1 MVHRKNPAA
10 TRLLQAW
17 LTATLISSIA
27 IGGMMDAIRIIVD
40 TVVRFAL
47 SRALAIGLFLATVTL
62 APGITLSWNA
72 NTESNIAGYHLY
84 YGTADAPYSSTLDV
98 SGTTATVSGLQN
110 GATYTFAVTAYD
122 TTGAESA
129 YSVPASYT
137 AGSAQV
143 IPSAILANISTR
155 SNVKTGDQ
163 VMIGGFIVDG
173 VVAKKLALRALGPSL
188 SSAGI
193 VGAMPDPVLQVLDSK
208 GAVVAQNDNWNVTG
222 EQIASYGLAPNDSR
236 EAALVVSLLPG
247 AYSAI
252 VSGQGNSGG
261 VALFELYDL
270 SANFG
275 RAANISTR
283 SQVGTGDQVMIGGF
297 IIGGTTGSKVMVR
310 AIGPSLTAR
319 GVADALKNP
328 SLDLYDRNGI
338 LIGSNDSWRS
348 NQEADI
354 IASTLAPTDDRESA
368 IIATLVPGAYSAIVS
383 GANGSSGVAL
393 VEVYALN

>member
-208 GAVVAQNDNWNVTG
+208 GAVVAQNDNWNVAG

>member
-328 SLDLYDRNGI
+328 ILDLYDRNGI

-393 VEVYALN
+393 IEVYALN

>member
-1 MVHRKNPAA
+1 MPAA
-10 TRLLQAW
+10 FT
-17 LTATLISSIA
+17 
-27 IGGMMDAIRIIVD
+27 IIVD
-40 TVVRFAL
+40 TVIPSILRRSL
-47 SRALAIGLFLATVTL
+47 ILGTTLATISL
-62 APGITLSWNA
+62 ARAVTLSWNA
-72 NTESNIAGYHLY
+72 NTESNIAGYRLY
-84 YGTADAPYSSTLDV
+84 YGTTEAPYSSMLEV
-98 SGTTATVSGLQN
+98 NSTATTVSGLQN

-129 YSVPASYT
+129 FSVPVSYT
-137 AGSAQV
+137 QGSAKV

-155 SNVKTGDQ
+155 SNVQTGDQ

-173 VVAKKLALRALGPSL
+173 VVSKKLALRALGPSL
-188 SSAGI
+188 GSAGV
-193 VGAMPDPVLQVLDSK
+193 VGAMTDPALQVLDSK
-208 GAVVAQNDNWNVTG
+208 GSVVAQNDNWNVTG
-222 EQIASYGLAPNDSR
+222 EQVSSYGLAPSDSR

-283 SQVGTGDQVMIGGF
+283 SLVGTGDQVMIGGF
-297 IIGGTTGSKVMVR
+297 IVGGISANKVIVR
-310 AIGPSLTAR
+310 AIGPSLGAM
-319 GVADALKNP
+319 GVANVLKNP
-328 SLDLYDRNGI
+328 SLSLYDINGT
-338 LIGSNDSWRS
+338 LIGSNDSWRD
-348 NQEADI
+348 NQEAEI
-354 IASTLAPTDDRESA
+354 IASSLAPTDDREAA

-383 GANGSSGVAL
+383 GANNTSGVAL

>member
-1 MVHRKNPAA
+1 
-10 TRLLQAW
+10 
-17 LTATLISSIA
+17 
-27 IGGMMDAIRIIVD
+27 MMDAIRIIVD

-137 AGSAQV
+137 EGSSQV

-208 GAVVAQNDNWNVTG
+208 GAVVAQNDNWNVAG

-328 SLDLYDRNGI
+328 ILDLYDRNGI

-383 GANGSSGVAL
+383 GANGTSGVAL

>member
-137 AGSAQV
+137 AGSSQV

-208 GAVVAQNDNWNVTG
+208 GAVVAQNDNWNVAG

-328 SLDLYDRNGI
+328 ILDLYDRNGI
-338 LIGSNDSWRS
+338 LIGSDDSWRS

-383 GANGSSGVAL
+383 GANGTSGVAL